1 MSDYVV
7 LWGDLSTEAA
17 TTLVMALTA
26 VSSGRWTWA
35 TKTSSAAVLVRTQR
49 APITRALPDGRG
61 LLVGEAWTRGGDADL
76 DLPTLLASASLQT
89 QIRALCAG
97 IWGRYVA
104 ILADGGG
111 PAIFRDPSGGL
122 EAFAWTRSGLTVIA
136 SSLPTDLVDLLAP
149 PMTLDWDRIAGYLA
163 VPTSLS
169 GPLALRGI
177 TAVAPGEL
185 LQQSGSQSVRASIW
199 RPDAF
204 VADDPEP
211 PAILKGRL
219 VRLTDQVVGALASG
233 RGPLLAEVS
242 GGLDSAIVA
251 AALARRTDVE
261 VKQWLN
267 YYSLGA
273 ESDERAYAQALG
285 TLHGFSITSVAKP
298 LRPID
303 ADGLAINAGALRPSL
318 IGLDYLRDA
327 DVDERRR
334 CVGANA
340 IFTGQGGDVVFGQRL
355 TALALTDHLR
365 REGLGS
371 LRLGSV
377 RDLAD
382 WTGSSAWTVLGQAL
396 AGGSRRAPAKE
407 GNGPSFMTDGA
418 RRVHVE
424 VHPWRCAQDQTPP
437 GKRQQIER
445 LAQAQLVTGDCR
457 RSREADLIHPLLS
470 QPLVEFCLSIPI
482 DVLTGLKRD
491 RALTRGAFASR
502 LPDALLHRRSKGDM
516 TSHYGQWVS
525 ASLPFLRGFLL
536 DGRLAGQGIIDRDRL
551 EAVLTPEQLA
561 WGADYVSIL
570 FAAVLEAWVGRWEA
584 TCRDLVAPG

>member
-7 LWGDLSTEAA
+7 LWGDLSTEPAA
-17 TTLVMALTA
+17 TLVMALTRT
-26 VSSGRWTWA
+26 SSVRWTWA
-35 TKTSSAAVLVRTQR
+35 IKTSNAAVLIKSQR
-49 APITRALPDGRG
+49 APVIRALPDGRG
-61 LLVGEAWTRGGDADL
+61 LLVGEAWTRGGDTDL
-76 DLPTLLASASLQT
+76 DLPKLLASASPESQVRT
-89 QIRALCAG
+89 LCAG

-104 ILADGGG
+104 ILADGDR

-122 EAFAWTRSGLTVIA
+122 EAFTWSRSGLTVVA
-136 SSLPTDLVDLLAP
+136 SSLPADLIDLLAP

-163 VPTSLS
+163 IPTSLS

-185 LQQSGSQSVRASIW
+185 LQQSGGQSVRTSIW

-204 VADDPEP
+204 VTDDHEP
-211 PAILKGRL
+211 PAILQGRM
-219 VRLTDQVVGALASG
+219 VRLTDQVVGAWARG
-233 RGPLLAEVS
+233 RGPVLAEVS

-261 VKQWLN
+261 VKSWLN
-267 YYSLGA
+267 YYSRGA
-273 ESDERAYAQALG
+273 ESDERVYAEALG
-285 TLHGFSITSVAKP
+285 ALHGFSITSVAKP
-298 LRPID
+298 FRPID
-303 ADGLAINAGALRPSL
+303 VQGLSTNAGALRPSL

-327 DVDERRR
+327 DVAERRR
-334 CVGANA
+334 LAGANA
-340 IFTGQGGDVVFGQRL
+340 IFTGQGGDAIFGQRL

-365 REGLGS
+365 RQGLAS
-371 LRLGSV
+371 LRLGAL
-377 RDLAD
+377 RDLSD

-396 AGGSRRAPAKE
+396 SRGSRRMPAKD
-407 GNGPSFMTDGA
+407 GNGPSFMADGA
-418 RRVHVE
+418 RHAQAPI
-424 VHPWRCAQDQTPP
+424 HPWLCAQDQTPP

-470 QPLVEFCLSIPI
+470 QPLVEFCLGIPI
-482 DVLTGLKRD
+482 DVLTGLRRD
-491 RALTRGAFASR
+491 RALAREAFASR

-516 TSHYGQWVS
+516 TGHYGRWVS
-525 ASLPFLRGFLL
+525 TSLPFLRTFLL
-536 DGRLAGQGIIDRDRL
+536 DGRLAAQGVIDRDRL

-570 FAAVLEAWVGRWEA
+570 FAAVLEAWVGHWEA
-584 TCRDLVAPG
+584 ACGDLATRG